1 MLVIICILAF
11 NIFFLKGGKNEV
23 KYNNEQNYQEKI
35 TYLCTSEEFSDIQEE
50 LKNGR
55 NMHLQDIIDQR
66 KIECVRMTGDIG
78 YVVLLSEHDEKL
90 FLFFNSDSIVV
101 DAYYIEDDF
110 LDQKDFS
117 DIQIGIT
124 KESDIEMID
133 KSPIYYAIS
142 AESITGHIV
151 KEGIIIIKYNR
162 FLDGNIL
169 ADPIVK
175 SVDFY
180 DNDKLLISRES
191 DFAILSTPYIL
202 PIDRQ

>member
-1 MLVIICILAF
+1 MIICILTF
-11 NIFFLKGGKNEV
+11 NIFLLNGGKNEV

-35 TYLCTSEEFSDIQEE
+35 TYLCTSEEFSDIQEK

-55 NMHLQDIIDQR
+55 NMNLQEIIDQR

-78 YVVLLSEHDEKL
+78 YVVLLSEHDERL

-110 LDQKDFS
+110 LDQEVFS
-117 DIQIGIT
+117 DVQIGIT

-151 KEGIIIIKYNR
+151 KEGIIIIKYSR
-162 FLDGNIL
+162 FLNGNIL
-169 ADPIVK
+169 TDPIVK

-180 DNDKLLISRES
+180 DNDKLMISRES
-191 DFAILSTPYIL
+191 DFVILSTPYIL
-202 PIDRQ
+202 PIDKQ